1 MSESDPVSFE
11 ISYGQMPD
19 EEGIRS
25 FITKCDSFFPPDAV
39 AATIEQQRIWYDAL
53 CAQFS
58 FPHPDG
64 MEVRDEVIGDV
75 PVRHYRPAMLTTSN
89 RILYMHGGGFVV
101 GSRDSHDAICADIAY
116 AAQAELTA
124 IDYRLA
130 PEFIWPHQHDDC
142 RQVMQHLL
150 ATGQK
155 LVLVGDSAGG
165 MLAAGLAV
173 RAREDGFGKQILG
186 QALIYPALGGDLN
199 WPSYGQMANAP
210 GLSTDDVI
218 YYRDVLKA
226 PMDDPFAHVLSADDL
241 RDLPQTYIT
250 TAYFDPLR
258 DDGRE
263 FTARLARAGISVQ
276 YREEPQMIHGWLRA
290 RRMSAGAKEGF
301 AHLCSA
307 IREMVTQD

>member
-1 MSESDPVSFE
+1 MSNSDQVS
-11 ISYGQMPD
+11 SGVMYDPMPE

-25 FITKCDSFFPPDAV
+25 FIAKCDGFFPPDAV
-39 AATIEQQRIWYDAL
+39 AAGIDQQRKWYDAL

-58 FPHPDG
+58 FPHPGG
-64 MEVRDEVIGDV
+64 MQVDDDMIAGV
-75 PVRHYRPAMLTTSN
+75 PVRHYRPAEMKSAHK
-89 RILYMHGGGFVV
+89 IVYMHGGGFVV
-101 GSRDSHDAICADIAY
+101 GSRDSHDSICAEI
-116 AAQAELTA
+116 AQAAAAELIA

-130 PEFIWPHQHDDC
+130 PEHVWPAQHDDC
-142 RQVMQHLL
+142 FNVAQSFLSDGH
-150 ATGQK
+150 K

-173 RAREDGFGKQILG
+173 RAREEGFGDQILG

-226 PMDDPFAHVLSADDL
+226 PMDDPFAHALSVDDL
-241 RDLPQTYIT
+241 RGLPPTYIT

-263 FTARLARAGISVQ
+263 FTAQLARAGISVQ

-290 RRMSAGAKEGF
+290 RHMSPGAKTAFG
-301 AHLCSA
+301 HLCKA
-307 IREMVTQD
+307 ISDML

>member
-1 MSESDPVSFE
+1 MSNSDQVS
-11 ISYGQMPD
+11 SGVMYDPMPE

-25 FITKCDSFFPPDAV
+25 FIAKCDGFFPPDAV
-39 AATIEQQRIWYDAL
+39 AAGIDQQRKWYDAL

-58 FPHPDG
+58 FPHPAG
-64 MEVRDEVIGDV
+64 MQGHDDAIAGV
-75 PVRHYRPAMLTTSN
+75 PVRHYRPAEMKSTN
-89 RILYMHGGGFVV
+89 KIVYMHGGGFVV
-101 GSRDSHDAICADIAY
+101 GSRDSHDSICAEIAQV
-116 AAQAELTA
+116 AGAELIA

-130 PEFIWPHQHDDC
+130 PEHVWPAQHDDC
-142 RQVMQHLL
+142 FNVAQSFLSDGH
-150 ATGQK
+150 K

-173 RAREDGFGKQILG
+173 RAREEGFGDQILG
-186 QALIYPALGGDLN
+186 QVLIYPALGGDLN

-226 PMDDPFAHVLSADDL
+226 PMDDPFAHALSVDDL
-241 RDLPQTYIT
+241 RGLPPTYIT

-263 FTARLARAGISVQ
+263 FTAQLARAGIDVQ

-290 RRMSAGAKEGF
+290 RHMSPGAKTAFG
-301 AHLCSA
+301 HLCKA
-307 IREMVTQD
+307 ISDML